1 MRPRITI
8 RTLAV
13 ATALIALG
21 FGWGL
26 DRYRLKRYFSN
37 EMERMENRM
46 VLLMYENE
54 MYRSLY
60 EPTDDQ
66 QSILQSDLS
75 EQLDG

>member
-26 DRYRLKRYFSN
+26 DRYRLKRDFSN

-66 QSILQSDLS
+66 QSILQSDLP